1 MARSKQK
8 ASPKHLLTA
17 LLLATVSASHP
28 SSRRRV
34 DPAFVQ
40 FAKTLAPQNGAV
52 KQYSSTDWTKSR
64 RDKWYIV
71 LKHKANRQS
80 TNWGANKTH
89 LRRLSDNKPYE
100 TFKEAERE
108 VFAHQMTLEGFVRGE
123 GVDSKEFFESPAMV
137 SAREKADA
145 KAKETSFAQ
154 SLDEAAAA
162 NDGRSHAHTTRTHT
176 RPTL

>member
-52 KQYSSTDWTKSR
+52 KQYGSNDRDSR
-64 RDKWYIV
+64 RGKWFIT
-71 LKHKANRQS
+71 LKYKPLKS
-80 TNWGANKTH
+80 KTWGANKTNLH
-89 LRRLSDNKPYE
+89 RLSDNKPYE

-108 VFAHQMTLEGFVRGE
+108 VFAHQMILEGFVRGE
-123 GVDSKEFFESPAMV
+123 GDESKDFFESPAMV

-154 SLDEAAAA
+154 WLDEAAAA
-162 NDGRSHAHTTRTHT
+162 NDGRSHAHTTRMHT

>member
-8 ASPKHLLTA
+8 PSR
-17 LLLATVSASHP
+17 LLLPFLLAATVDASGP

-34 DPAFVQ
+34 EPAIVN
-40 FAKTLAPQNGAV
+40 FAKTLIPQTGAV
-52 KQYSSTDWTKSR
+52 KQYSSTDVSVSR
-64 RDKWYIV
+64 RGKWFIT
-71 LKHKANRQS
+71 LKYKPLKS
-80 TNWGANKTH
+80 KSWGANKTNLH
-89 LRRLSDNKPYE
+89 RLSDNKPYE

-108 VFAHQMTLEGFVRGE
+108 VFAHQMILEGFVRGE
-123 GVDSKEFFESPAMV
+123 GDESKDFFESPAMV